1 MYFTKSFKNLWNYT
15 RNLLTIWNFTQSKII
30 LHKRCLRCLWQIL
43 CLNRLPWSHLNH
55 TFVPFAISSIT
66 LNGDV
71 NDCVLNMTQ
80 GEAVGV
86 GQLDLARDHR
96 LHYFHNLGED
106 LFGAVQCVHICPHSG
121 NPLVFSWPWLH
132 DRLGSRNFTR
142 GKGVCQGADCCRL
155 KYGAMIIP
163 TIMAQYRHTTMTQSN
178 DLQNIPRIKFRTQP
192 QLSQCCSH
200 SLSFRQIHPFGQNE
214 MLR

>member
-80 GEAVGV
+80 GEAAGA

-106 LFGAVQCVHICPHSG
+106 LFGAVQCVHMSTFRWSFGFFVTLTSWQAGPPQFHPGERGLSRCWLLPPQIWRNDYTNNYGTIQTYNYDTIQWPTKHS
-121 NPLVFSWPWLH
+121 
-132 DRLGSRNFTR
+132 
-142 GKGVCQGADCCRL
+142 
-155 KYGAMIIP
+155 
-163 TIMAQYRHTTMTQSN
+163 
-178 DLQNIPRIKFRTQP
+178 
-192 QLSQCCSH
+192 
-200 SLSFRQIHPFGQNE
+200 
-214 MLR
+214 